1 MASQPSE
8 TQPATR
14 RTRKSI
20 SGFSPSKATTTDK
33 ENTSMDDDFSA
44 PGGLASTAAASRKKL
59 RSKSMG
65 PGGLDALKSTSG
77 NRRVSLA
84 VPSRP
89 PPRSILKPTMPILPD
104 IPPLKP
110 KAKGKGG
117 KGSPSRNSGGDDNS
131 TTRVALRTEEEQQAA
146 AREREERERA
156 AREKEVKDHREAR
169 RKSLANRRV
178 SFAAE
183 ATLHT
188 FHEID
193 YPQDSTTST
202 DRRASSIAAPSPAPP
217 APPQTQFDHD
227 LDRELQGPSD
237 PPSTPPEQIED
248 AEVIAE
254 SPPDNQ
260 REMHQAKH
268 RRSSTGAPG
277 MGFQDDNTI
286 TSTVYDS
293 DGGDEVEED
302 DDEDGDEMEDDDVA
316 SNSDSEAGDSD
327 EGDGAT
333 MVTVD
338 ADEMTSASVMSIL
351 SSISMQ
357 ESMSP
362 IESTTDVDEALRLAT
377 EHAGAQATESRR
389 QRPLDEDE
397 EVIQGF
403 IGWGKKAAN
412 NNAAPSAPAPAQPAA
427 PSPRSERDED
437 TAMSM
442 DMDVDMD
449 MDMEMT
455 RPMGG
460 IIKPGQGRQED
471 EMSMDVTRAYG
482 GIILPEPTT
491 DMESVASSPMIML
504 DDTVAGEEPMELTMR
519 IGAIR
524 RSSQD
529 NDAESVDNDDLE
541 DMSMEL
547 TTVLGGVLG
556 RQSFGANKAR
566 RLSRRQTIRGPNDEE
581 DDTPMDITLGV
592 GKIFAGSNSSA
603 VQNNQK
609 ENVNNDD
616 EDDEG
621 EADMDMTMGM
631 EITTAL
637 GGILKPASPTRT
649 RASLAPAALL
659 PAPLNNNNN
668 KENSENTQT
677 PTRTRRKSSSP
688 PKSVIRS
695 ATKSPGLS
703 AFTGK
708 GIHRTPARGSE
719 NEPAPTTR
727 AASKSPQK
735 EKEAEPITKPS
746 KASAEPTT
754 PQRTSPVRFI
764 GSRSKSPKRKAASA
778 EKSTTPN
785 SPPKASTSQFSK
797 SLFLQNPSTGTSGP
811 SVVLTP
817 QGRRRQTAFAG
828 AGPASPKI
836 TEIFSR
842 RSSLVDAATE
852 FVVGSPALK
861 DRPAV
866 SFEELSRQ
874 GTPPEDEATNSG
886 PLDDKEATQ
895 NLKDLIQNLS
905 PKKNPFKGRKS
916 LHVGSAKGLLGKR
929 PLELDDE
936 DLDDGEIE
944 SQNFVKRLKG
954 EPSPV
959 KNVRL
964 QQPPSMMETIG
975 RSSRSRRSP
984 SATPLPFDSN
994 QQSTTPSKD
1003 LFYDD
1008 DNSNTANANADDDA
1022 EDDEQDDSERIHL
1035 QDFLKLANIHFME
1048 LETTKRRATE
1058 GPGAFNKDNA
1068 NGHSRLSTDEDGR
1081 PKDPEIESLV
1091 TTVCK
1096 VPLLEMYQHACRELK
1111 NYIEEGRSIMREI
1124 ETETYE
1130 DNPPIFREYAAA
1142 TPEMR
1147 AQMDNQFKNI
1157 KIFAR
1162 LQSKKQWYEWR
1173 TKLHEGLQEG
1183 MLKVL
1188 RDLEKDKHVLKERRE
1203 KIDAVY
1209 PALLAEYESLERER
1223 VQLEAFAAQLGGDD
1237 QEALIAARVAK
1248 GRLTESIEEHKGETA
1263 RLETEMK
1270 ESKARVAAM
1279 KTERE
1284 QYLKELEEAKRIQ
1297 EERRSWSHQ
1306 EISSLKTQVDA
1317 LEKKSGWA
1325 VTGAQGTTLSMA
1337 YRREIELVFDV
1348 AAFRPGPHKNAQID
1362 LWYIGHTRTRD
1373 PQPCT
1378 PETEFFLQCIRDHVR
1393 GLKQAETHPGKL
1405 LKVVRASWDTA
1416 KQAANQIR
1424 QLNLTFP
1431 TTTTKTSDTSIAVA
1445 VSILLVPLR
1454 TKVEVTLHLRSLG
1467 AAAGGG
1473 NAGSGKKVRGL
1484 RIAVSSEARVVYGEP
1499 FNVAKM
1505 GEFLAARIGKRVAS
1519 GAAAAAAAKKNKGKP
1534 VPGYFWVDMME
1545 ELKAKLLVRGRK
1557 LQV

>member
-1 MASQPSE
+1 MAPPQTPQE
-8 TQPATR
+8 ATLPATR
-14 RTRKSI
+14 RTRKSTT
-20 SGFSPSKATTTDK
+20 GFSPSKATDK
-33 ENTSMDDDFSA
+33 ENATMDFDTTGGMA
-44 PGGLASTAAASRKKL
+44 PAAAASRKKL

-110 KAKGKGG
+110 KTAQGKG
-117 KGSPSRNSGGDDNS
+117 KGSPARGSGDDNS

-156 AREKEVKDHREAR
+156 ALEKEVIAHREAR

-202 DRRASSIAAPSPAPP
+202 DSTARRASSIVPPSPAPP
-217 APPQTQFDHD
+217 PAPLIDID
-227 LDRELQGPSD
+227 LGFD
-237 PPSTPPEQIED
+237 PPGLPAEEPATMQSQISHASATPE
-248 AEVIAE
+248 
-254 SPPDNQ
+254 
-260 REMHQAKH
+260 
-268 RRSSTGAPG
+268 
-277 MGFQDDNTI
+277 DNTLA
-286 TSTVYDS
+286 SVGD
-293 DGGDEVEED
+293 DWDDAGDEVEED
-302 DDEDGDEMEDDDVA
+302 DSDELEDVD
-316 SNSDSEAGDSD
+316 SNSEEDSEAGDSD
-327 EGDGAT
+327 DGDGAT

-351 SSISMQ
+351 SSISMP
-357 ESMSP
+357 ESTSV
-362 IESTTDVDEALRLAT
+362 IESTTDVDDALELAT
-377 EHAGAQATESRR
+377 QHAGAQADASRR

-397 EVIQGF
+397 EEIPAF
-403 IGWGKKAAN
+403 IGWGKKVN
-412 NNAAPSAPAPAQPAA
+412 NNAPVPAPQPEAQ
-427 PSPRSERDED
+427 SPQSQRDED

-442 DMDVDMD
+442 DIDVDMD
-449 MDMEMT
+449 MDTM

-460 IIKPGQGRQED
+460 IIKSVQGQQED
-471 EMSMDVTRAYG
+471 GMSMDVTRVYG
-482 GIILPEPTT
+482 GIILPQPTA
-491 DMESVASSPMIML
+491 DADSVASSPMIMP
-504 DDTVAGEEPMELTMR
+504 DSDAGDEPMELTLG

-524 RSSQD
+524 SARQPD
-529 NDAESVDNDDLE
+529 EESVDDDGLE
-541 DMSMEL
+541 DMSMEM

-556 RQSFGANKAR
+556 RASLGANKAR
-566 RLSRRQTIRGPNDEE
+566 RLSRRQTIRGPNDDE
-581 DDTPMDITLGV
+581 DDAPMDITMGV
-592 GKIFAGSNSSA
+592 GKIFAGGDTA
-603 VQNNQK
+603 AQQ
-609 ENVNNDD
+609 EAPEED
-616 EDDEG
+616 EDNDGEVEMDE
-621 EADMDMTMGM
+621 ATMTMGM

-649 RASLAPAALL
+649 RALAPAPLPEADAENAKTPAAL
-659 PAPLNNNNN
+659 
-668 KENSENTQT
+668 
-677 PTRTRRKSSSP
+677 RRKSYSP
-688 PKSVIRS
+688 SKT
-695 ATKSPGLS
+695 ATKASPGLS

-708 GIHRTPARGSE
+708 GLHRTPARGSE
-719 NEPAPTTR
+719 AELSQKAEAGSAAPKKT
-727 AASKSPQK
+727 P
-735 EKEAEPITKPS
+735 EPITKPS
-746 KASAEPTT
+746 KSPNKTADPAT
-754 PQRTSPVRFI
+754 PQRSSPVRFI
-764 GSRSKSPKRKAASA
+764 GSRSKSPKRKTASA
-778 EKSTTPN
+778 KKSTTPK
-785 SPPKASTSQFSK
+785 SPPKASVPSFSK
-797 SLFLQNPSTGTSGP
+797 SLFTQNPATGAAGP
-811 SVVLTP
+811 SIVLTP
-817 QGRRRQTAFAG
+817 QGRRRQSAFVG

-842 RSSLVDAATE
+842 RSSLVDAASE
-852 FVVGSPALK
+852 FVVGSAQK

-866 SFEELSRQ
+866 SFEEPSRHS
-874 GTPPEDEATNSG
+874 TPEDEPTNSG
-886 PLDDKEATQ
+886 PLDDREATQ

-905 PKKNPFKGRKS
+905 PKKNLLKGRKS

-929 PLELDDE
+929 PFELDDE
-936 DLDDGEIE
+936 DEEDGDLE

-954 EPSPV
+954 PEPSPV

-975 RSSRSRRSP
+975 RSSRSRHSP
-984 SATPLPFDSN
+984 SATPLPFE
-994 QQSTTPSKD
+994 QSTTPRKSTETDTLK
-1003 LFYDD
+1003 F
-1008 DNSNTANANADDDA
+1008 DNSSREVNFDNNTDDA
-1022 EDDEQDDSERIHL
+1022 AIAQDGEDDTGRIHL

-1058 GPGAFNKDNA
+1058 GPGAFHKDNG
-1068 NGHSRLSTDEDGR
+1068 NGNSRLSTDEDGK
-1081 PKDPEIESLV
+1081 PKDPAIESLV

-1124 ETETYE
+1124 ESETYE
-1130 DNPPIFREYAAA
+1130 DNPPIFQEYTTA

-1188 RDLEKDKHVLKERRE
+1188 RDLEKDKEVLQQRRE
-1203 KIDAVY
+1203 VVDAVY

-1223 VQLEAFAAQLGGDD
+1223 IQLEAFAAQLGGDD
-1237 QEALIAARVAK
+1237 QEALIAARVQK
-1248 GRLTESIEEHKGETA
+1248 GQLTASIEEHKGETA
-1263 RLETEMK
+1263 RLEAEMQA
-1270 ESKARVAAM
+1270 SKSRVAAM
-1279 KTERE
+1279 KKERE

-1325 VTGAQGTTLSMA
+1325 VTGAQGTILSLA

-1348 AAFRPGPHKNAQID
+1348 ASFRPGQHNNTQID

-1393 GLKQAETHPGKL
+1393 GLKQAETHPGNL

-1424 QLNLTFP
+1424 HLNLTFP
-1431 TTTTKTSDTSIAVA
+1431 TNTTKTSDTSISVA
-1445 VSILLVPLR
+1445 VSILLAPLR

-1467 AAAGGG
+1467 C
-1473 NAGSGKKVRGL
+1473 NAPPTTKKTPRGL
-1484 RIAVSSEARVVYGEP
+1484 RIAVSSGARVIYGEP
-1499 FNVAKM
+1499 FNAAKM
-1505 GEFLAARIGKRVAS
+1505 GEFLAARIGKRVLT
-1519 GAAAAAAAKKNKGKP
+1519 GAAAKMGKAKIGAD
-1534 VPGYFWVDMME
+1534 YFWVDMVE
-1545 ELKAKLLVRGRK
+1545 ELKAKLLARGRK
-1557 LQV
+1557 LGASKEKRAGSIMG